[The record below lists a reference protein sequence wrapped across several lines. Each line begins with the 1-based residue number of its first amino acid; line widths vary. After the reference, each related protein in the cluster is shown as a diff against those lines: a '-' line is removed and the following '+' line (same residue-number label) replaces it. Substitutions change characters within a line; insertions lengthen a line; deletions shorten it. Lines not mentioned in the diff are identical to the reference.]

1 MISIRERP
9 RLFGRYWHL
18 DDRGVALPLAL
29 VGVIFVSILVTG
41 MLVTS
46 SLESAMSRAHQD
58 GLQSIYESE
67 GAVEAFVE
75 ENFETIWRDTLA
87 SEFYAAGQVGNPTAR
102 DITLTRLRDQSG
114 PVGERDITTSIIA
127 EPANGRG
134 RSVGV
139 LLTHLVPP
147 VLETD
152 IDAGLVFASR
162 ARVAGTALISDGTD
176 QVEECDDGTLSS
188 GKAAIRFGSDVKF
201 DLEGSARNRIVGDTV
216 RDEGTGA
223 ELVASSLGGS
233 IDNIS
238 SLAQFAQKK
247 FGERYGTDTYLLPR
261 DPMIA
266 AVDTDGTPRPRT
278 NRFNW
283 GCPAKMPDNQEC
295 VKNGGDTDY
304 FPSVAIDA
312 EGGMVSI
319 QNHHGQGTLMV
330 VNGGLSI
337 DGAFAF
343 RGIIMVEGNLRIA
356 GGGASASIE
365 GAVIAGGDTEV
376 LVDEQ
381 SNIDGSAVIRFNQ
394 CAIRDAERG
403 FHDPGHNSFRRTGWF
418 EVVR

>member
-1 MISIRERP
+1 MTRIREAV
-9 RLFGRYWHL
+9 LGRIIGAGV

-29 VGVIFVSILVTG
+29 VGVVFVSILVTG

-58 GLQSIYESE
+58 GLRSIYESE
-67 GAVEAFVE
+67 GAIEAFVE
-75 ENFETIWRDTLA
+75 ENFLEIWEGALA
-87 SEFYAAGQVGNPTAR
+87 SGSYSAGQGTNSTTR
-102 DITLTRLRDQSG
+102 DITFARLRDQEG
-114 PVGERDITTSIIA
+114 DVGQRDVTTSIVA

-152 IDAGLVFASR
+152 IDAGLVFASN
-162 ARVAGTALISDGTD
+162 ARVAGTALISDGSD
-176 QVEECDDGTLSS
+176 KVEECDDGTLSS
-188 GKAAIRFGSDVKF
+188 GKAAIRYGSDVEVE
-201 DLEGSARNRIVGDTV
+201 LEGRASRDIVGEVV

-223 ELVASSLGGS
+223 DLVASSLGGS

-247 FGERYGTDTYLLPR
+247 FGERYGSDTYLLPR

-266 AVDTDGTPRPRT
+266 AVETDGTPRPRT
-278 NRFNW
+278 NRYNW

-295 VKNGGDTDY
+295 VKNGGDTSY

-337 DGAFAF
+337 DGAFSF

-376 LVDEQ
+376 LVDEG